1 MKNNGTVN
9 LVNNDFF
16 VSGGTGEPKLGG
28 YTIDNGYMWHDNMYH
43 YYYPIY
49 DTVRFEKSKV
59 DIAFKILKSLF
70 ENKLLEEV
78 SVEKFVK
85 LVSEIAD
92 NL

>member
-43 YYYPIY
+43 TIILFMILL
-49 DTVRFEKSKV
+49 DLKKV
-59 DIAFKILKSLF
+59 K
-70 ENKLLEEV
+70 
-78 SVEKFVK
+78 
-85 LVSEIAD
+85 
-92 NL
+92 